1 MVSPAPSAPS
11 CARALA
17 HPLSAPSQTS
27 IKIIIP
33 VHDEEG
39 WTTACSPDAGASVKA
54 RLQEAKSPKS
64 PETLKRIEERAAQ
77 LHQLHLEA
85 TQQIAAKYN
94 LQPRKPNS
102 SERVRQIR
110 GHQLRGSS
118 PLAFR
123 GRRAQM
129 GRKKPSLS
137 TAELLAR
144 SSQNKAQATKQQD
157 DCWEDDAALIAAEQ
171 DCKPA
176 APEADS
182 AEALALRE
190 EQAEAAEALR
200 EAAFRRAENA
210 KAAKEASKAAAKEAA
225 RAAKAAQEAVAEAM
239 AAKKAAKK
247 DAKKGKGKPAVTPQ
261 STYTTSVPPSAR
273 AAADPRAAAVAAA
286 VAAKAAAQGGAAAG
300 TLGAEAAAQRSRNA
314 AAAAAAA
321 AAGPLLEEVAAPSAL
336 HAQQPDELVE
346 EWQAAAGGGFA
357 PQLLGTHPGVSCDAT
372 GQCPLLG
379 VRYQLRPADTDLAL
393 HPYGYDVC
401 GMAYARLSAAE
412 QAKFDQIPP
421 PCMAPLVY
429 AAGSREHRTYV
440 LMGLVCM

>member
-1 MVSPAPSAPS
+1 
-11 CARALA
+11 
-17 HPLSAPSQTS
+17 
-27 IKIIIP
+27 
-33 VHDEEG
+33 
-39 WTTACSPDAGASVKA
+39 
-54 RLQEAKSPKS
+54 
-64 PETLKRIEERAAQ
+64 
-77 LHQLHLEA
+77 
-85 TQQIAAKYN
+85 
-94 LQPRKPNS
+94 
-102 SERVRQIR
+102 
-110 GHQLRGSS
+110 
-118 PLAFR
+118 
-123 GRRAQM
+123 M
-129 GRKKPSLS
+129 GRKKPPVS

-144 SSQNKAQATKQQD
+144 SSQNKAQAGGVSNQQD

-171 DCKPA
+171 DCKPV

-200 EAAFRRAENA
+200 EAAYRRAENA

-225 RAAKAAQEAVAEAM
+225 RVAKAAQEAVAEAM
-239 AAKKAAKK
+239 AAKKKAKK
-247 DAKKGKGKPAVTPQ
+247 DAKKGTGKPVATPQ
-261 STYTTSVPPSAR
+261 STYTASVPPSAR
-273 AAADPRAAAVAAA
+273 AADPRAAAVAAA
-286 VAAKAAAQGGAAAG
+286 VAAKAAAQAGAAAG

-321 AAGPLLEEVAAPSAL
+321 AAGPLLEDVAAPSAL

-379 VRYQLRPADTDLAL
+379 VRYQLRYEDTDLAL
-393 HPYGYDVC
+393 HPHGYDVC

-412 QAKFDQIPP
+412 QAKFDEIPP
-421 PCMAPLVY
+421 PCMAPIVY

-440 LMGLVCM
+440 LMGLVSM